1 MRTHARCGSGVVG
14 WRVIFPLLVML
25 AGTAP
30 ILRAQEPSIDTPYRW
45 IEKGMRFGVSPGY
58 ILTSRGSLGLGPGST
73 PTAAARFRIKV
84 SNPISVE
91 VDLTYGNS
99 DRRILNPFA
108 IGGPAT
114 IDTVNSNWLAAEA
127 AVQFTFTGARTWH
140 GIQPYL
146 VFGGGGIFG
155 LGEGVSP
162 LVEELE
168 LDDFVY
174 EMGSAPSFLAA
185 GGLEWLISRSV
196 GLGFEARDHIWR
208 LKAPEAFFRPEVLEI
223 ILESGAPAPQESEW
237 TNNVEF
243 SLSVW
248 IYP

>member
-1 MRTHARCGSGVVG
+1 M
-14 WRVIFPLLVML
+14 
-25 AGTAP
+25 
-30 ILRAQEPSIDTPYRW
+30 
-45 IEKGMRFGVSPGY
+45 
-58 ILTSRGSLGLGPGST
+58 
-73 PTAAARFRIKV
+73 
-84 SNPISVE
+84 
-91 VDLTYGNS
+91 
-99 DRRILNPFA
+99 
-108 IGGPAT
+108 
-114 IDTVNSNWLAAEA
+114 
-127 AVQFTFTGARTWH
+127 
-140 GIQPYL
+140 
-146 VFGGGGIFG
+146 
-155 LGEGVSP
+155 
-162 LVEELE
+162 
-168 LDDFVY
+168 Y